1 MRKMMKVVETTAK
14 TIEEAIDIA
23 LVELNASREEVE
35 IKVINRGKTGLL
47 GFGNEQ
53 AKVKVERVSDV
64 PENIQLAYEVLRNF
78 LEYLDSPM
86 KITTKILENG
96 KVSDSL
102 ITLDG
107 EDAALLIGRR
117 GETLRSLQYIV
128 NLIIQK
134 KVDNKDDLISLDVEG
149 YIEKKFNK
157 LSQLARKLE
166 KTVIRNDKS
175 ISMEPMSAYERRYIH
190 RFFTDSKK
198 IITESEDFG
207 RNRHV
212 VLKPKK

>member
-35 IKVINRGKTGLL
+35 IKVINKGKTGLL

-53 AKVKVERVSDV
+53 AKVKVEKVGDV
-64 PENIQLAYEVLRNF
+64 PENTQLAYEILRNF

>member
-1 MRKMMKVVETTAK
+1 MKVVETTAK

-53 AKVKVERVSDV
+53 AKVKVEKVGDV
-64 PENIQLAYEVLRNF
+64 PQNIQLAYEVLRNF
-78 LEYLDSPM
+78 LEYLESPM
-86 KITTKILENG
+86 KITTKILDNG

-102 ITLDG
+102 ISLDG

-117 GETLRSLQYIV
+117 GETLRSLQYII
-128 NLIIQK
+128 NLMIQK
-134 KVDNKDDLISLDVEG
+134 KVDNKDQLISIDVEG
-149 YIEKKFNK
+149 YIEKKFNN
-157 LSQLARKLE
+157 LSQLARKME
-166 KTVIRNDKS
+166 KTVIRNGKP
-175 ISMEPMSAYERRYIH
+175 ISMDPMPAFERRYVH
-190 RFFTDSKK
+190 RFFSGSRK

-207 RNRHV
+207 RDRHV

>member
-1 MRKMMKVVETTAK
+1 MKVVETTAK

-53 AKVKVERVSDV
+53 AKVKVEKVGDV
-64 PENIQLAYEVLRNF
+64 PQNIQLAYEVLRNF
-78 LEYLDSPM
+78 LEYLESPM
-86 KITTKILENG
+86 KITTKILDNG

-102 ITLDG
+102 ISLDG

-117 GETLRSLQYIV
+117 GETLRSLQYII
-128 NLIIQK
+128 NLMIQK
-134 KVDNKDDLISLDVEG
+134 KVDNKDQLISLDVEG
-149 YIEKKFNK
+149 YIEKKFNN
-157 LSQLARKLE
+157 LSQLARKME
-166 KTVIRNDKS
+166 KTVIRNGKQ
-175 ISMEPMSAYERRYIH
+175 ISMDPMPAFERRYVH
-190 RFFTDSKK
+190 RFFSGSKK

-207 RNRHV
+207 RDRHV

>member
-1 MRKMMKVVETTAK
+1 MMKVVETTAK

-53 AKVKVERVSDV
+53 AKVKVEKVGDV
-64 PENIQLAYEVLRNF
+64 PQNIQLAYEVLRNF
-78 LEYLDSPM
+78 LEYLESPM
-86 KITTKILENG
+86 KITTKILDNG

-102 ITLDG
+102 ISLDG

-117 GETLRSLQYIV
+117 GETLRSLQYII
-128 NLIIQK
+128 NLMIQK
-134 KVDNKDDLISLDVEG
+134 KVDNKDQLISLDVEG
-149 YIEKKFNK
+149 YIEKKFNN
-157 LSQLARKLE
+157 LSQLARKME
-166 KTVIRNDKS
+166 KTVIRNGKP
-175 ISMEPMSAYERRYIH
+175 ISMDPMPAFERRYVH
-190 RFFTDSKK
+190 RFFSGSRK

-207 RNRHV
+207 RDRHV

>member
-1 MRKMMKVVETTAK
+1 MMKVVETTAK

-53 AKVKVERVSDV
+53 AKVKVEKVSDV

-78 LEYLDSPM
+78 LEYLESPM
-86 KITTKILENG
+86 KITTKILDNG
-96 KVSDSL
+96 NVSDS
-102 ITLDG
+102 IISLDG

-117 GETLRSLQYIV
+117 GETLKSLQYIV
-128 NLIIQK
+128 NLMIQK
-134 KVDNKDDLISLDVEG
+134 KVDNKDELISLDVEG
-149 YIEKKFNK
+149 YIEKKFNN
-157 LSQLARKLE
+157 LSQLARKME
-166 KTVIRNDKS
+166 KTVLRNGKQ
-175 ISMEPMSAYERRYIH
+175 IPMDPMPAFERRYVH
-190 RFFTDSKK
+190 RFFSGSKK
-198 IITESEDFG
+198 IITESEDIG

-212 VLKPKK
+212 VLKPKQ

>member
-1 MRKMMKVVETTAK
+1 MMKVVETTAK

-53 AKVKVERVSDV
+53 AKVKVEKVGDV
-64 PENIQLAYEVLRNF
+64 PQNIQLAYEVLRNF
-78 LEYLDSPM
+78 LEYLESPM
-86 KITTKILENG
+86 KITTKILDNG

-102 ITLDG
+102 ISLDG

-117 GETLRSLQYIV
+117 GETLRSLQYII
-128 NLIIQK
+128 NLMIQK
-134 KVDNKDDLISLDVEG
+134 KVDNKDQLISIDVEG
-149 YIEKKFNK
+149 YIEKKFNN
-157 LSQLARKLE
+157 LSQLARKME
-166 KTVIRNDKS
+166 KTVIRNGKP
-175 ISMEPMSAYERRYIH
+175 ISMDPMPAFERRYVH
-190 RFFTDSKK
+190 RFFSGSKK

-207 RNRHV
+207 RDRHV

>member
-1 MRKMMKVVETTAK
+1 MKVVETTAK

-35 IKVINRGKTGLL
+35 IKVINKGKTGLL

-53 AKVKVERVSDV
+53 AKVKVEKVGDV
-64 PENIQLAYEVLRNF
+64 PQNIQLAYEVLRNF
-78 LEYLDSPM
+78 LEYLESPM
-86 KITTKILENG
+86 KITTKILDNG

-102 ITLDG
+102 ISLDG

-117 GETLRSLQYIV
+117 GETLRSLQYII
-128 NLIIQK
+128 NLMIQK
-134 KVDNKDDLISLDVEG
+134 KVDNKDQLISLDVEG
-149 YIEKKFNK
+149 YIEKKFNN
-157 LSQLARKLE
+157 LSQLARKME
-166 KTVIRNDKS
+166 KTVIRNGKP
-175 ISMEPMSAYERRYIH
+175 ISMDPMPAFERRYVH
-190 RFFTDSKK
+190 RFFSGSRK

-207 RNRHV
+207 RDRHV

>member
-1 MRKMMKVVETTAK
+1 MKVVETTAK

-53 AKVKVERVSDV
+53 AKVKVEKVSDV
-64 PENIQLAYEVLRNF
+64 PQNIQLAYEVLRNF
-78 LEYLDSPM
+78 LEYLESPM
-86 KITTKILENG
+86 KITTKILDNG
-96 KVSDSL
+96 KVSDS
-102 ITLDG
+102 IISLDG

-128 NLIIQK
+128 NLMIQK
-134 KVDNKDDLISLDVEG
+134 KVDNKEELISLDVEG
-149 YIEKKFNK
+149 YIEKKFNN
-157 LSQLARKLE
+157 LSQLARKME
-166 KTVIRNDKS
+166 KTVLRNGKQ
-175 ISMEPMSAYERRYIH
+175 IPMDPMPAFERRYIH
-190 RFFTDSKK
+190 RFFSGSKK

>member
-1 MRKMMKVVETTAK
+1 MKVVETTAK

-53 AKVKVERVSDV
+53 AKVKVEKVSDV
-64 PENIQLAYEVLRNF
+64 PENIQHAYEVLRNF

-149 YIEKKFNK
+149 YIEKKFNN
-157 LSQLARKLE
+157 LSQLARKME
-166 KTVIRNDKS
+166 KTVIRNGKS

>member
-1 MRKMMKVVETTAK
+1 MKVVETTAK

-53 AKVKVERVSDV
+53 AKVKVEKVGDV
-64 PENIQLAYEVLRNF
+64 PQNIQLAYEVLRNF
-78 LEYLDSPM
+78 LEYLESPM
-86 KITTKILENG
+86 KITTKILDNG

-102 ITLDG
+102 ISLDG

-117 GETLRSLQYIV
+117 GETLRSLQYII
-128 NLIIQK
+128 NLMIQK
-134 KVDNKDDLISLDVEG
+134 KVDNKDQLISLDVEG
-149 YIEKKFNK
+149 YIEKKFNN

>member
-1 MRKMMKVVETTAK
+1 MMKVVETTAK

-53 AKVKVERVSDV
+53 AKVKVEKVGDV
-64 PENIQLAYEVLRNF
+64 PQNIQLAYEVLRNF
-78 LEYLDSPM
+78 LEYLESPM
-86 KITTKILENG
+86 KITTKILDNG

-102 ITLDG
+102 ISLDG

-117 GETLRSLQYIV
+117 GETLRSLQYII
-128 NLIIQK
+128 NLMIQK
-134 KVDNKDDLISLDVEG
+134 KVDNKDQLISLDVEG
-149 YIEKKFNK
+149 YIEKKMNN
-157 LSQLARKLE
+157 LSQLARKME
-166 KTVIRNDKS
+166 KTVIRNGKP
-175 ISMEPMSAYERRYIH
+175 ISMDPMPAFERRYVH
-190 RFFTDSKK
+190 RFFSGSKK

-207 RNRHV
+207 RDRHV

>member
-1 MRKMMKVVETTAK
+1 MKVVETTAK

-53 AKVKVERVSDV
+53 AKVKVEKVGDV
-64 PENIQLAYEVLRNF
+64 PQNIQLAYEVLRNF
-78 LEYLDSPM
+78 LEYLESPM
-86 KITTKILENG
+86 KITTKILDNG

-102 ITLDG
+102 ISLDG

-117 GETLRSLQYIV
+117 GETLRSLQYII
-128 NLIIQK
+128 NLMIQK
-134 KVDNKDDLISLDVEG
+134 KVDNKDQLISLDVEG
-149 YIEKKFNK
+149 YIEKKFNN
-157 LSQLARKLE
+157 LSQLARKME
-166 KTVIRNDKS
+166 KTVIRNGKP
-175 ISMEPMSAYERRYIH
+175 ISMDPMPAFERRYVH
-190 RFFTDSKK
+190 RFFSGSKK

-207 RNRHV
+207 RDRHV